1 MIGLIKRI
9 IASFMPGE
17 WPVRPH
23 ILVEERKRVES
34 ALTRFRAARWAS
46 IRALEQHIVT
56 PMPRIR
62 DFEDPDY
69 LWPGYQVIYE
79 SGIWIAPAPNE
90 QSGNV
95 PD

>member
-1 MIGLIKRI
+1 MTGLIKRI
-9 IASFMPGE
+9 ISAFMPGD
-17 WPVRPH
+17 WPIIPH
-23 ILVEERKRVES
+23 IVAEEQKRVDT

-56 PMPRIR
+56 PMPRTR

-69 LWPGYQVIYE
+69 LWPGYQVILE
-79 SGIWIAPAPNE
+79 SGIWIAPAPDE